1 MGEFIIEKFYLFFQG
16 ILIFQIFFFGF
27 LYQITTRKDILYYSL
42 FMGANCIYFF
52 INAPMTFFNISDDI
66 VFNSVLYEITNYIIL
81 LVVHYFYLEFLL
93 EIFKD
98 MTVLPRLPLI
108 RRYAIILL
116 LILGIIFILFSYINM
131 PRHAVFYLGHIFS
144 VPLGLYS
151 ILMVYKQKLPYVKYV
166 IKGILFSIIGTLFT
180 VSMIVRYN
188 SGQRDYFFDEF
199 PLLYMKIGIL
209 AEIFLYQFAILNKW
223 YNQEKALI
231 TKDYENKLAISR
243 IKNEIS
249 RELHDDVGTT
259 LSKINLQTYLAIQK
273 QKDPT
278 FNLSQVLHSIQNSS
292 EEILS
297 RLKDIV
303 WFGDET
309 RTNFDLTVAVSEYAQ
324 SMCES
329 KGVRFIEKADQN
341 NPKDISVSHKYQI
354 LLICKEAVNNALK
367 YSVCKTLTIEI
378 KYDKN
383 EHLNITI
390 SDDGIGFETK
400 MIKTGAG
407 LKNMTF
413 RAEKINANLQ
423 INSLQKLGTTI
434 QLVY

>member
-1 MGEFIIEKFYLFFQG
+1 
-16 ILIFQIFFFGF
+16 
-27 LYQITTRKDILYYSL
+27 
-42 FMGANCIYFF
+42 
-52 INAPMTFFNISDDI
+52 
-66 VFNSVLYEITNYIIL
+66 
-81 LVVHYFYLEFLL
+81 
-93 EIFKD
+93 
-98 MTVLPRLPLI
+98 
-108 RRYAIILL
+108 
-116 LILGIIFILFSYINM
+116 M

-144 VPLGLYS
+144 VPLGLYF

-329 KGVRFIEKADQN
+329 KGVRLIEKADQN
-341 NPKDISVSHKYQI
+341 NPKEISVSHKYQI

-367 YSVCKTLTIEI
+367 YSMCKTLTIEI
-378 KYDKN
+378 KHDKN
-383 EHLNITI
+383 EHLIITI